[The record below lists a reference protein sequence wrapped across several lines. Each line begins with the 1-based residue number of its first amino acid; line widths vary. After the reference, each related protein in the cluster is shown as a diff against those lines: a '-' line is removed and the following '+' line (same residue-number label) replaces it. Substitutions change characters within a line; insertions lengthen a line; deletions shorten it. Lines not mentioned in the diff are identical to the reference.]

1 MSEVI
6 DQIREWLVSQGLEMG
21 CHGTCGHS
29 CGLPPSVLVKPG
41 YTPVDGAHTLA
52 VTSTEVLSATCV
64 YPSNYNDWR
73 VRQRVPYATRDD
85 LKSVIAELGNAPKG
99 CW

>member
-1 MSEVI
+1 MAEI
-6 DQIREWLVSQGLEMG
+6 LKEIREWLTAEGFELG
-21 CHGTCGHS
+21 CHGTCGHG

-52 VTSTEVLSATCV
+52 VTATEVLPATCR
-64 YPSNYNDWR
+64 YPSNYNDWQIRRR
-73 VRQRVPYATRDD
+73 VSYGSLNELKRVVSE
-85 LKSVIAELGNAPKG
+85 LSIAPRG